1 MVCCENREKMDRKE
15 TKLEVS
21 ETFPKKRKVSN
32 KLCTLLG
39 NVFPFYNPSE
49 GIGFYR
55 SFEYWFDNIPFIERN
70 FLNLVSLWLGL
81 IVFFLMSPL
90 FYVIYLQLC
99 YIF

>member
-1 MVCCENREKMDRKE
+1 MNKKE
-15 TKLEVS
+15 TKLEVN

-39 NVFPFYNPSE
+39 NVFTFYNPSE
-49 GIGFYR
+49 KIGFYR

-70 FLNLVSLWLGL
+70 FLNLVSFWLGL

-90 FYVIYLQLC
+90 FYIIYLQLC